1 MLPVPVTLPVSQLLS
16 RCSQHYAGLA
26 RSSSHK
32 YIRAKRIFV
41 RDLFEIVDHRQLVG
55 DCFTDFIEVTVKAI
69 IKPKDVDVKPVTP
82 ATPVAPVR
90 EAPSVKKFT
99 NEPTPVSTLNKSFQ
113 ENVSK
118 VQNATATPQK
128 RQKLDA
134 AEKTPEAKQSSA
146 SPEKESKNARKKRE
160 RKALEKQLKAS
171 ASKHRQSESLSD
183 SEDEAPAAAKQPEP
197 EPESDASSKHD
208 IFIRSI
214 SNSIQNYSLEKASSE
229 AEDSSDFKNKRG
241 GRLSSSSLE
250 SSAISIEKK
259 TPVQGRKRSSLDD
272 LISSSDEL

>member
-41 RDLFEIVDHRQLVG
+41 RDLFEIADHRQLVG

-82 ATPVAPVR
+82 STTVAPAR
-90 EAPSVKKFT
+90 EALAVKKFT

-118 VQNATATPQK
+118 APIATTTPQK

-134 AEKTPEAKQSSA
+134 AEKTPEAKQS

-183 SEDEAPAAAKQPEP
+183 SEDEQPAAVKQAEP

-229 AEDSSDFKNKRG
+229 AEESSDFKNKRG